1 MKRPEESG
9 QMRGRASD
17 DAIDFSRYFM
27 PERLT
32 PLFHTPSYARL
43 SEEQRRRYNQLHACY
58 LNEQTIFFER
68 VMAQPILESM
78 KRVALP
84 DVISRALPTFMAEET
99 AHSEMFRA
107 LNRRCRPDL
116 YAHGDFHFVR
126 LSPWVRA
133 SLGAWV
139 RRANRFP
146 LFLWLLL
153 IQEERAMF
161 YAAEFL
167 RTDGLEPSFVSVQRA
182 HLADETGHVRW
193 DEMLVEHVWSQTN
206 PGWRQVNVRLFRW
219 LMREYFT
226 VPRRSG
232 MRVVAA
238 LVDEFPVLRRRW
250 PEIFHELLALAK
262 VDAFHHTA
270 YSREVTPRTFA
281 RFDRTPE
288 FHSIGDALPCYRG
301 SEAMAA
307 PVAVEAGE
315 RVSAR

>member
-1 MKRPEESG
+1 
-9 QMRGRASD
+9 MRGRASD
-17 DAIDFSRYFM
+17 DPIDFSRYFM

-43 SEEQRRRYNQLHACY
+43 SENQRRRYNQLHACY

-78 KRVALP
+78 LRVALP
-84 DVISRALPTFMAEET
+84 DAVSRALPTFMAEEA

-116 YAHGDFHFVR
+116 YARGDFHFVR
-126 LSPWVRA
+126 LSPWMRA
-133 SLGAWV
+133 SLGVWV
-139 RRANRFP
+139 QRANRFP

-153 IQEERAMF
+153 IQEERAMY

-167 RTDGLEPSFVSVQRA
+167 RTDGLESHFVSAQRA

-193 DEMLVEHVWSQTN
+193 DEMLIEHVWPPTN
-206 PGWRQVNVRLFRW
+206 PGWRRVNVRLFRW

-238 LVDEFPVLRRRW
+238 LVDEFPALRSRW
-250 PEIFHELLALAK
+250 PELSREMLALAE
-262 VDAFHHTA
+262 VDAFHQTA

-288 FHSIGDALPCYRG
+288 FHTISDALPCYRG
-301 SEAMAA
+301 SEATLA

-315 RVSAR
+315 SVSAR